1 MLPLIKVPTSEK
13 IRKEITS
20 LLLDAPVELVGI
32 HYKTNEGFKQTIAR
46 LENYL
51 LAQQSVK

>member
-1 MLPLIKVPTSEK
+1 MQNENNDPSGREQK
-13 IRKEITS
+13 TS